1 MNWVVADETPTA
13 SVVWM
18 AAEQIGKAQ
27 SHEQLQKICDYL
39 VSKHWFQ
46 TAGDLR
52 SARRETAEWQVLEV
66 PGRLKL
72 AIQQVLDQ
80 TAPHLESV
88 PTYGYEDYYAAV
100 RPSLTPGGESEVG
113 TQQWTEDATGY
124 ASAAEGGGQVAA
136 DYYAEGYVYPSS
148 EPATD
153 SSSGQYNYG
162 QAEHSTFSTN
172 PPSYDETYG
181 VGHEGYYSSTCT
193 DTASGYQDSGE
204 AAATLLSLQGSG
216 EHVGGQID
224 GSDVVEAHTVD
235 AEVAAECV
243 EGELANDQSMN
254 ADAIEHG
261 EPSQTELGEVS
272 GNWSCG
278 QCTFLNPMTSS
289 FCEMCIGHISLSP
302 DVKTATG
309 TSVSASLLIPAK
321 PVVEVALNSQVESPV
336 VSYSQPPQPSLT
348 CMLPPVGSLYPPSA
362 PEYDA
367 DIHPDD
373 SGNSA
378 PLPPPPPYPGTS
390 SCGSVDFLALAFSGS
405 TAPKSQATGSLPT
418 PKSSQMRREEATTF
432 TEYTF

>member
-1 MNWVVADETPTA
+1 MTWVVADETPTA

-88 PTYGYEDYYAAV
+88 PTYGYEDYYAA
-100 RPSLTPGGESEVG
+100 
-113 TQQWTEDATGY
+113 WTEDATGY

-162 QAEHSTFSTN
+162 QAEYSTFSTN

-235 AEVAAECV
+235 AEVAEECV

-261 EPSQTELGEVS
+261 EPSQTELSE
-272 GNWSCG
+272 
-278 QCTFLNPMTSS
+278 CTFLNPMTSS

-302 DVKTATG
+302 DVKTAAG

-321 PVVEVALNSQVESPV
+321 PVVEVALNSQ
-336 VSYSQPPQPSLT
+336 
-348 CMLPPVGSLYPPSA
+348 
-362 PEYDA
+362 
-367 DIHPDD
+367 
-373 SGNSA
+373 
-378 PLPPPPPYPGTS
+378 
-390 SCGSVDFLALAFSGS
+390 
-405 TAPKSQATGSLPT
+405 
-418 PKSSQMRREEATTF
+418 SSQMRREEATTF